1 MDDLLN
7 TPQSWQARKAEV
19 VQVAP
24 ATVST
29 VKLNRHWLQRF
40 LSMAAE
46 TYSLLINLWLH
57 VWYILN
63 HGWDFLGSW
72 SLWPERS
79 FKSPAVMLAHH
90 CFGTV
95 YFQRIFL
102 NNTWNHFKSS
112 LFSFPFCS
120 GHFPPLTIHTLSC
133 SFPRAL
139 TMRKQKHL
147 LLFLFTWLE
156 FIFLWNI
163 IQQTI
168 TAHANLY
175 DWVLW
180 ATSKTST

>member
-1 MDDLLN
+1 M
-7 TPQSWQARKAEV
+7 
-19 VQVAP
+19 
-24 ATVST
+24 
-29 VKLNRHWLQRF
+29 
-40 LSMAAE
+40 AE
-46 TYSLLINLWLH
+46 TFWEADLCDLRGPSSLQPWCLLW
-57 VWYILN
+57 N
-63 HGWDFLGSW
+63 
-72 SLWPERS
+72 SLFPED
-79 FKSPAVMLAHH
+79 
-90 CFGTV
+90 
-95 YFQRIFL
+95 FL

-147 LLFLFTWLE
+147 LLFLFTCLE

-168 TAHANLY
+168 TARANLY

-180 ATSKTST
+180 ATSKTSTQNILSQEQGCRLLRHQRHSTVPSSFLS